1 MMNGIELI
9 PSAKRLIR
17 SLRDMG
23 YDFCQAV
30 ADVVDNSVEAKATQ
44 ISIDIEFD
52 GDNSWVRIAD
62 NGVGMKP
69 EVLREALRYGS
80 DRDYEEEDLG
90 KFGLG
95 LKTASM
101 SQCQRLSVASRW
113 NAERADIAAYSWD
126 LDHIKATNKW
136 EILPIERGSLGLT
149 IREPL
154 KESTGTVVLWERL
167 DRVLGY
173 KHPYGEFARKRLSQ
187 MCRELELHLG
197 MVFHRF
203 LSDQRRR
210 LTIAINGNTVPPW
223 DPFCVGEPDTKRL
236 THIVLPIE
244 HEGVSGKVLIE
255 PFILPHQTDFTSP
268 EAFRAASGPSGWN
281 QQQGFYFYRAGRM
294 IQSGGWSNLR
304 APDEHTK
311 LARIAIR
318 FAPALDD
325 AFKINVA
332 KMRVQLPSA
341 IRDAVKDAVAP
352 IVKLARETYDRKERR
367 ASHDPTPTGMRPERV
382 ASQLSLAASS
392 VSVRISPP
400 APSPLLTLDQWRQKA
415 LSVSL
420 AEERPIVEAVL
431 NRLTNTKVP
440 APVDD

>member
-1 MMNGIELI
+1 MNGIELI

-154 KESTGTVVLWERL
+154 KESTGTVVLW
-167 DRVLGY
+167 DG
-173 KHPYGEFARKRLSQ
+173 
-187 MCRELELHLG
+187 
-197 MVFHRF
+197 
-203 LSDQRRR
+203 
-210 LTIAINGNTVPPW
+210 
-223 DPFCVGEPDTKRL
+223 
-236 THIVLPIE
+236 
-244 HEGVSGKVLIE
+244 
-255 PFILPHQTDFTSP
+255 
-268 EAFRAASGPSGWN
+268 
-281 QQQGFYFYRAGRM
+281 
-294 IQSGGWSNLR
+294 
-304 APDEHTK
+304 
-311 LARIAIR
+311 
-318 FAPALDD
+318 
-325 AFKINVA
+325 
-332 KMRVQLPSA
+332 
-341 IRDAVKDAVAP
+341 
-352 IVKLARETYDRKERR
+352 
-367 ASHDPTPTGMRPERV
+367 
-382 ASQLSLAASS
+382 
-392 VSVRISPP
+392 
-400 APSPLLTLDQWRQKA
+400 
-415 LSVSL
+415 
-420 AEERPIVEAVL
+420 
-431 NRLTNTKVP
+431 
-440 APVDD
+440 